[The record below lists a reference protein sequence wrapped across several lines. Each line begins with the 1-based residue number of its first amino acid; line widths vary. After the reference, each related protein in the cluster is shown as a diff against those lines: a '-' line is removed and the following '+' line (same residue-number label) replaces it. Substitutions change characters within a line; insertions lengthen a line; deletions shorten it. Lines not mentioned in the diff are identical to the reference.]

1 MSRLALT
8 IGWRFYRA
16 RQSNSFISF
25 ISFASTAGIALGV
38 AVLIILLSA
47 MNGFERELENRLLSV
62 IPQAEIGGVDQPLQH
77 WQPILQQAKQLDGV
91 VDAAPFVKIHGLVQ
105 KLDGFQGLEVVGI
118 DTKQES
124 KVSAIP
130 KFMSA
135 EAWSSL
141 AKGRGNHIVVGE
153 NLLTKLNLKVG
164 DIVSLYVLDKAT
176 DKKQL
181 SAAKSLQFTISG
193 SYKLG
198 GDLEVMTAYAPMD
211 YLQKAI
217 NYQQGVSGIR
227 LKVEDVFRANR
238 ISRELGFMQE
248 QPVYM
253 TDWTRS
259 QGHVYNDIQLVRM
272 VMYLALTLV
281 IAVACFNVVSTLVM
295 SVRDKQSEIAILL
308 TMGFKKY
315 QMMQVF
321 MIQGVLNGLLGCA
334 FGVTV
339 GVLVALN
346 LTELALI
353 LEKLFSFKILAGDVY
368 FINFLP
374 SHLHLKDV
382 YLSVFL
388 ALLLSL
394 LSTIYPAW
402 MASKVHP
409 ARALSMG

>member
-1 MSRLALT
+1 MSLALK

-16 RQSNSFISF
+16 RQSNRFISF

-62 IPQAEIGGVDQPLQH
+62 IPQAEIGGINQPLHQ
-77 WQPILQQAKQLDGV
+77 WQPILEQAKQLNGV
-91 VDAAPFVKIHGLVQ
+91 TAAAPFVKVHGLVQ
-105 KLDGFQGLEVVGI
+105 QKDGFQGLEVVGI
-118 DTKQES
+118 DTLQEP

-135 EAWSSL
+135 ESWASL
-141 AKGRGNHIVVGE
+141 ANNGTNNIVVGQS
-153 NLLTKLNLKVG
+153 LLNKLNLKVG
-164 DIVSLYVLDKAT
+164 DTIALFVMDNTADKT
-176 DKKQL
+176 QL
-181 SAAKSLQFTISG
+181 SSAKSIRFTISG

-198 GDLEVMTAYAPMD
+198 GDIEEVTAYVQMG
-211 YLQKAI
+211 YLQQAL
-217 NYQQGVSGIR
+217 NYHSDISGIR
-227 LKVEDVFRANR
+227 LKVADIFRANQ
-238 ISRELGFMQE
+238 ISRELGFMQQ

-253 TDWTRS
+253 TDWTRT

-308 TMGFKKY
+308 TMGLKKP
-315 QMMQVF
+315 QIMQVF
-321 MIQGVLNGLLGCA
+321 MVQGILNGVIGCLI
-334 FGVTV
+334 GVV
-339 GVLVALN
+339 IGVLVALN
-346 LTELALI
+346 LSEIASG
-353 LEKLFSFKILAGDVY
+353 LEHLFGFKILANGVY
-368 FINFLP
+368 FIDFLP
-374 SHLHLKDV
+374 SELNLHDV

-388 ALLLSL
+388 AILLSL
-394 LSTIYPAW
+394 VSTIYPAW